1 MLARRSAFAAVAAA
15 LCVPPPGPAHAQ
27 KAESSAMRV
36 TWGPFKDLTP
46 DEMDRLGEVSKQPD
60 AGKLLPSGIRV
71 INLVVGDGPQ
81 PQLGDRIY
89 AYVSLF
95 FPLLASRTARVVLL
109 TQTSSPDRCPP
120 PQSLQGVGQRLSRRQ
135 GGRHLLP
142 G

>member
-81 PQLGDRIY
+81 PQRGDRIY

-95 FPLLASRTARVVLL
+95 PSPCFQNRKGRVAN
-109 TQTSSPDRCPP
+109 PD
-120 PQSLQGVGQRLSRRQ
+120 VVA
-135 GGRHLLP
+135 
-142 G
+142 

>member
-71 INLVVGDGPQ
+71 IDLVVGDGPQ

-89 AYVSLF
+89 AYVV
-95 FPLLASRTARVVLL
+95 ASACFQNRKGRVAN
-109 TQTSSPDRCPP
+109 PD
-120 PQSLQGVGQRLSRRQ
+120 VVA
-135 GGRHLLP
+135 
-142 G
+142 